1 MSTGYAHKR
10 GGGSRGN
17 QWGQAYGSHGGEAG
31 KGEMRLGVDFPYV
44 CERCLGPNPYVQM
57 IKSNFG
63 AACKISKR
71 PFHVFK
77 WTNPKSRRRMKTVIS
92 YEAASV
98 RNCCQA
104 CMCDM
109 TYGVPL
115 VVRDALLKAA
125 GMGAHEDL
133 PESEVGQSFFFN
145 QRDREAELIAGGAVG
160 MTAQEDPRLRLD
172 NAAQVLRTGGGG
184 DGSGSGVWANRNSS
198 SSSSS
203 GGAGRSGGGGGG
215 GSTLWIASQPGQPLP
230 AESAIRDAFMGFG
243 AIRSVRCLTQ
253 KGFAFLEFESAQSAA
268 AGLAAGV
275 QDVAGFPVVIKW
287 ARSKN
292 NNQAVSGNND
302 NNRNNN
308 DNRQHQHERQR
319 GNARLSPAPTFENR
333 PFMAASNQ
341 ALWQGPSATQGT
353 VIPPAPP
360 ELRAFLSPETR
371 GQRPPPLFP
380 IPTFEQARKLYPSMR
395 HSVAANW

>member
-10 GGGSRGN
+10 GGGARGN

-31 KGEMRLGVDFPYV
+31 QGEMRLGIDFPYV

-63 AACKISKR
+63 GSCKISKR

-77 WTNPKSRRRMKTVIS
+77 WTNPKTRRRMKTVIS

-104 CMCDM
+104 CMSDM

-125 GMGAHEDL
+125 GMQGHEEL
-133 PESEVGQSFFFN
+133 PKSEVGQSFFFN
-145 QRDREAELIAGGAVG
+145 QRDREAELIASGAVG
-160 MTAQEDPRLRLD
+160 LTSQEDPRLKLD
-172 NAAQVLRTGGGG
+172 SAASQVWQHG
-184 DGSGSGVWANRNSS
+184 
-198 SSSSS
+198 SS
-203 GGAGRSGGGGGG
+203 GGGQRRGKSSAEGGN
-215 GSTLWIASQPGQPLP
+215 TLWIASQPGQPLP
-230 AESAIRDAFMGFG
+230 DEASIRGAFMSFG
-243 AIRSVRCLTQ
+243 SIRSVRCLNH
-253 KGFAFLEFESAQSAA
+253 KGFAFLEFESSSSAS

-275 QDVAGFPVVIKW
+275 REIAGHSVIVKW

-292 NNQAVSGNND
+292 KVGNATNKNPQRHAAQD
-302 NNRNNN
+302 G
-308 DNRQHQHERQR
+308 QGGQFQR
-319 GNARLSPAPTFENR
+319 GHNGRSVQGNTQHASSHALENR
-333 PFMAASNQ
+333 PLAAALDP
-341 ALWQGPSATQGT
+341 ALWVGPSAAVGV

-360 ELRAFLSPETR
+360 GLRAFLPPETM
-371 GQRPPPLFP
+371 GRPPPALFP
-380 IPTFEQARKLYPSMR
+380 IPTFEQAKKLYPSLKNA
-395 HSVAANW
+395 VKVDW